1 MSSSPATSST
11 RTRRRRTS
19 GESSLFSWDLLANA
33 LVAGLLLGGFYAAVS
48 LGISLIFGLLDI
60 ANIAQ
65 PAFLILGSYAAYVMN
80 TSFGLDPIL
89 AGVLFTPVF
98 YGLGVVVYRIYY
110 GSFERRGEE
119 SLRGLVFFFGLLFI
133 IEVSLSLKYGVDYRL
148 VQADY
153 IGKSIDLGGVGIAYR
168 LLVPC
173 LVGLA
178 MTLVLYLFLGRT
190 FYGRAIMAVSQDQG
204 ALRLMGADPV
214 QIKTIAFG
222 IGIAAASVAGALLI
236 SIAPVIPSTDRDYIG
251 RMFAITV
258 LGGMGSIGGTLVA
271 AVILGVVES
280 LMSTFFGPSWSL
292 AVSFGIL
299 LAALAVRPA
308 GLFGR

>member
-1 MSSSPATSST
+1 A
-11 RTRRRRTS
+11 
-19 GESSLFSWDLLANA
+19 
-33 LVAGLLLGGFYAAVS
+33 
-48 LGISLIFGLLDI
+48 I
-60 ANIAQ
+60 ASIAQ
-65 PAFLILGSYAAYVMN
+65 PAFLLLGAYAAYGLN
-80 TSFGLDPIL
+80 DAYGLDPIL
-89 AGVLFTPVF
+89 TGLLLTPLF
-98 YGLGVVVYRIYY
+98 YLLGAAVYRVYY

-119 SLRGLVFFFGLLFI
+119 SLRGLVFFFGILFI
-133 IEVSLSLKYGVDYRL
+133 LEVSLSLKYGVDYRL
-148 VQADY
+148 VQAAY

-178 MTLVLYLFLGRT
+178 MTLALYLFLSRT
-190 FYGRAIMAVSQDQG
+190 FYGRAVMAVSQDRL

-271 AVILGVVES
+271 AVVLGVAES
-280 LMSTFFGPSWSL
+280 LMATFFGPSWSL

-299 LAALAVRPA
+299 LLALAVRPA

>member
-1 MSSSPATSST
+1 M
-11 RTRRRRTS
+11 
-19 GESSLFSWDLLANA
+19 FSWDLLANA
-33 LVAGLLLGGFYAAVS
+33 VVAGLLLGGFYAAVS

-80 TSFGLDPIL
+80 EAYGLDPIL
-89 AGVLFTPVF
+89 TGILFTPVF
-98 YGLGVVVYRIYY
+98 YLLGALVYRVYY

-119 SLRGLVFFFGLLFI
+119 SLRGLVFFFGVLFI

-148 VQADY
+148 VQTGY
-153 IGKSIDLGGVGIAYR
+153 TGKSIEFGGVGIAFRY
-168 LLVPC
+168 LVPC
-173 LVGLA
+173 VVGVA
-178 MTLVLYLFLGRT
+178 MTIALYLFLGRT

-222 IGIAAASVAGALLI
+222 IGIAAASLSGALLI

-271 AVILGVVES
+271 AVILGVIES

>member
-1 MSSSPATSST
+1 M
-11 RTRRRRTS
+11 
-19 GESSLFSWDLLANA
+19 
-33 LVAGLLLGGFYAAVS
+33 S

-65 PAFLILGSYAAYVMN
+65 PAFVILGSYAAYVMN
-80 TSFGLDPIL
+80 SSFGLDPIL
-89 AGVLFTPVF
+89 TGLLFTPVF
-98 YGLGVVVYRIYY
+98 YVLGAAVYRVYY
-110 GSFERRGEE
+110 GSFERRGQE
-119 SLRGLVFFFGLLFI
+119 SLRGLVFFFGILFI
-133 IEVSLSLKYGVDYRL
+133 MEVSLSLKFGVDYRL
-148 VQADY
+148 VQAWY
-153 IGKSIDLGGVGIAYR
+153 IGGSIDLGGVGIAFR

-173 LVGLA
+173 VVGIA
-178 MTLVLYLFLGRT
+178 MTVALYLFLGRT
-190 FYGRAIMAVSQDQG
+190 FYGRAIMAVSQDRV

-222 IGIAAASVAGALLI
+222 IGIAAASLAGALLI

-271 AVILGVVES
+271 AVILGVAES
-280 LMSTFFGPSWSL
+280 LMATFFGPSWSL

>member
-1 MSSSPATSST
+1 V
-11 RTRRRRTS
+11 
-19 GESSLFSWDLLANA
+19 FSWELLANT

-89 AGVLFTPVF
+89 TGVLFTPLF

-110 GSFERRGEE
+110 SSFERRGEE

-148 VQADY
+148 VQAAY

-178 MTLVLYLFLGRT
+178 MTLALYLFLGRT
-190 FYGRAIMAVSQDQG
+190 FYGRAIMAVSQDG
-204 ALRLMGADPV
+204 PALRLMGANPIH
-214 QIKTIAFG
+214 IKTIAFG
-222 IGIAAASVAGALLI
+222 IGIAAASLAGALLI
-236 SIAPVIPSTDRDYIG
+236 TIAPVIPSTDRDYIG

-271 AVILGVVES
+271 SVILGVIES
-280 LMSTFFGPSWSL
+280 LMGTFFGPSWSL
-292 AVSFGIL
+292 AMSFGIL
-299 LAALAVRPA
+299 LIALAVRPA